1 MSEYFEEE
9 EKKETEKEAGNISDT
24 DPLVLEAKPSAEL
37 PEGKHEGIITKIEH
51 RTEPYGYID
60 IYVKPKNKDFEVKAG
75 FPDVITP
82 KSSLGKLL
90 ERLGIT
96 FTIHEKVNLRKL
108 IGKEVSFM
116 STNETKDQVTYVRV
130 LRDTIKSLEV

>member
-1 MSEYFEEE
+1 MNEYFEEE
-9 EKKETEKEAGNISDT
+9 KEPEAG
-24 DPLVLEAKPSAEL
+24 DPLILEAKPSAEL
-37 PEGKHEGIITKIEH
+37 PEGKHDGIITRIEH

-60 IYVKPKNKDFEVKAG
+60 IYIQPKGEEFEVKAG

-90 ERLGIT
+90 ERLGIN
-96 FTIHEKVNLRKL
+96 FSIHERVNLRHL

-116 STNETKDQVTYVRV
+116 STNEIKDNNVYVRV
-130 LRDTIKSLEV
+130 LRDTIKNKE